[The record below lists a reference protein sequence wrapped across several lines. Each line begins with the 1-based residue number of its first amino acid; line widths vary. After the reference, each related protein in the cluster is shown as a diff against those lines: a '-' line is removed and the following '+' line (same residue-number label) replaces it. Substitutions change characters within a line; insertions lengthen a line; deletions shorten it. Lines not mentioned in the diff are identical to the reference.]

1 MLYKSTVNFTT
12 VDKNN
17 EPITLTTLFYVVKD
31 TLELVQEYMDNIITN
46 NQDTIDVPYNGEIYT
61 VNKNIGVIVSIEEQT
76 NK

>member
-46 NQDTIDVPYNGEIYT
+46 NQDTIDVLYNGEIYT